1 MRELVAVLKFG
12 SSVLRCEDDL
22 PRVVDEIY
30 RWVRGGHR
38 VVAVVSALGRTTDEL
53 FAKAKS
59 FGESSA
65 AHAVADLVAIGETMS
80 SALLGLA
87 LDRAGI
93 PCVTLDANRIGLE
106 ISGPVLDASPH
117 GLNTERL
124 VKALADCPVAIV
136 PGYIGCTEDGR
147 TSLLG
152 RGGSDLTALFI
163 AHQVN
168 AGLCRLIKDVD
179 GLYESDPA
187 ESIRRPSRY
196 RTIRWEEAL
205 ELGGDVVQPKAIQ
218 FAQVHQFAFEVAAL
232 NSFQSTLI
240 GPKSASF
247 YSSEPATS
255 PLKIGLLGLGTVG
268 AGVYQSL
275 SSYPQLFEITGVA
288 VRDVA
293 RPERA
298 QLQEILTTDPWEV
311 VNSETEVIIELI
323 GGEEPARSL
332 IAAALRQGKH
342 VVTANKLVLAKHGA
356 ELLRVAEECGAT
368 LRYSAAVGG
377 AVPMLEFVQQ
387 LAESDSLQSVH
398 GVLNGT
404 CNFVLDEMAVG
415 APFSD
420 AVAKAQACGF
430 AEADPTLD
438 LDGTDTAQKLVLLA
452 RHAFGTNLHFDEIE
466 REGILNVDEQQIL
479 DLASSGKALRLVAEL
494 TDTPSGL
501 SASVCPQVVEANH
514 PFAQLRAE
522 QNCLICETV
531 DGRHFVLRGRGAGR
545 WPTTVS
551 VIADVLEL
559 VRELSGKEEEKSLVA
574 SGSVA

>member
-1 MRELVAVLKFG
+1 MRQLIAVLKFG
-12 SSVLRCEDDL
+12 SSVLRSEDDL
-22 PRVVDEIY
+22 ARVVDEIY
-30 RWVRGGHR
+30 RWIRGGHR
-38 VVAVVSALGRTTDEL
+38 VIAVVSALGNTTDQL
-53 FAKAKS
+53 FAKART
-59 FGESSA
+59 FGDCA
-65 AHAVADLVAIGETMS
+65 GHAIAELIATGETTS
-80 SALLGLA
+80 AALLGLA

-93 PCVTLDANRIGLE
+93 PCVTVDAKRIGLE
-106 ISGPVLDASPH
+106 TCGSVLDASPQR
-117 GLNTERL
+117 LNSVVL
-124 VKALADCPVAIV
+124 LKALADCPVAIV
-136 PGYIGCTEDGR
+136 PGYIGCTKDGR

-187 ESIRRPSRY
+187 ESIARPLRY
-196 RTIRWEEAL
+196 RTIRWDEAL
-205 ELGGDVVQPKAIQ
+205 ALGGNVIQPKAIQ
-218 FAQVHQFAFEVAAL
+218 YSQSHQLSFEVAAL
-232 NSFQSTLI
+232 NSSLPTI
-240 GPKSASF
+240 VGPQSASF
-247 YSSEPATS
+247 YSSESATS
-255 PLKIGLLGLGTVG
+255 PLKAGLLGLGTVG

-275 SSYPQLFEITGVA
+275 NSHPELFELNAIA
-288 VRDVA
+288 VRDIS

-298 QLQEILTTDPWEV
+298 PLQPLLSNDPWEI
-311 VNSETEVIIELI
+311 VNSDVEVIIELI

-332 IAAALRQGKH
+332 IEAALRKGKH

-356 ELLRVAEECGAT
+356 ELHRIAEQCGVT
-368 LRYSAAVGG
+368 LRNSAAVGG

-387 LAESDSLQSVH
+387 LAKTDSLQNVR

-404 CNFVLDEMAVG
+404 CNFVLDELAVG
-415 APFSD
+415 ASFPD

-438 LDGTDTAQKLVLLA
+438 LDGTDTAQKLALLA
-452 RHAFGTNLHFDEIE
+452 RHGFGSELDCEEIE
-466 REGILNVDEQQIL
+466 REGILNVDGQHVLQ
-479 DLASSGKALRLVAEL
+479 LASSEKALRLVAEL

-501 SASVCPQVVEANH
+501 RASVRPQVVDANH

-531 DGRHFVLRGRGAGR
+531 DGRQFVLRGRGAGR
-545 WPTTVS
+545 WPTTVA
-551 VIADVLEL
+551 VTADLLEL
-559 VRELSGKEEEKSLVA
+559 IRELSGKEEKTLVA